1 MGEKMLTYWIWFAEM
16 EGIDP
21 YHKRI
26 LLERFSDPEEI
37 YYAPKGALEDMED
50 FTPQMREA
58 LEGKDLSNARKI
70 EKACQDKDI
79 QILTFTDDRY
89 PTRLKNID
97 DPPLVLYYRGVIPDL
112 ESVPVISV
120 VGTRKAT
127 AYGLSI
133 ARQMGM
139 EMSLCGAA
147 VVSGAASGIDSMA
160 MRGALD
166 AGMPVVG
173 ILGCGVDVVY
183 PKSNQELFD
192 KVLENG
198 CLMSEYPPGTPPH
211 KWNFPQRN
219 RILSGL
225 ANGVLVVEA
234 PQPSGA
240 LITARRANEQG
251 RDVFVVPGNVN
262 VAACAGSNALLQEY
276 ARAACTGWDVL
287 KMYESLYPGKL
298 KKQDILYVGQRVED
312 AYAPMEKSTT
322 LKVAQKPL
330 TVGNRKSAAAGNDKK
345 GIDNKPA
352 NPYSG
357 RDTRIASLSEEERTV
372 ASCIGFEPEPVDAVI
387 ARLDMPSGKVLGI
400 LTMLALKGIV
410 ENCPGKRVRRKTEIP
425 S

>member
-1 MGEKMLTYWIWFAEM
+1 M

-37 YYAPKGALEDMED
+37 YYAPQSIWKDIEDL
-50 FTPQMREA
+50 TPQMRKA
-58 LEGKDLSNARKI
+58 LEDKDLSNAKKI
-70 EKACQDKDI
+70 EKICQDKGVE
-79 QILTFTDDRY
+79 ILTFSDPQY

-97 DPPLVLYYRGVIPDL
+97 DPPFVLYYRGVIPDL
-112 ESVPVISV
+112 ESVPVIAV

-139 EMSLCGAA
+139 EMALCGAA
-147 VVSGAASGIDSMA
+147 LISGAASGVDTMA

-166 AGMPVVG
+166 AGKTVVG
-173 ILGCGVDVVY
+173 VLGCGVDVVY
-183 PKSNQELFD
+183 PKSNQDLFT

-198 CLMSEYPPGTPPH
+198 CLLSEYPPGTPPH
-211 KWNFPQRN
+211 KWNFPHRN
-219 RILSGL
+219 RILSGI

-234 PQPSGA
+234 PQLSGA
-240 LITARRANEQG
+240 LITARLANEQG

-262 VAACAGSNALLQEY
+262 VAACAGSNALLQTY
-276 ARAACTGWDVL
+276 ANAACTGWDVL
-287 KMYESLYPGKL
+287 KMYEPLYSGKL
-298 KKQDILYVGQRVED
+298 KKQDMLYIGQRVED
-312 AYAPMEKSTT
+312 AYAPLEKSAT

-330 TVGNRKSAAAGNDKK
+330 AIQNQKSGAGGNDKK
-345 GIDNKPA
+345 GIDNKSA
-352 NPYSG
+352 NLYSG
-357 RDTRIASLSEEERTV
+357 RDTRLVSLSEEERAV

-387 ARLDMPSGKVLGI
+387 ARLDMPAGKVLGI

-410 ENCPGKRVRRKTEIP
+410 ENCPGKRVRLKTELP

>member
-1 MGEKMLTYWIWFAEM
+1 MLTHWIWFADM

-26 LLERFSDPEEI
+26 LLELFSDPEEI
-37 YYAPKGALEDMED
+37 YYAPKSALEDIEGL
-50 FTPQMREA
+50 TPQMLKA
-58 LEGKDLSNARKI
+58 LEDKELSRAEKIRKV
-70 EKACQDKDI
+70 CQDKQI
-79 QILTFTDDRY
+79 RILTFADAEY
-89 PTRLKNID
+89 PVRLKNID
-97 DPPLVLYYRGVIPDL
+97 DPPFVLYYRGAFPDL
-112 ESVPVISV
+112 ESVPVIAV

-133 ARQMGM
+133 ARQIGM
-139 EMSLCGAA
+139 EMALCGAA
-147 VVSGAASGIDSMA
+147 VISGAASGIDTMA

-166 AGMPVVG
+166 AGKPVVG

-183 PKSNQELFD
+183 PKSNKDLFD

-198 CLMSEYPPGTPPH
+198 CLMSEYPPGTPPY

-234 PQPSGA
+234 PQISGA

-276 ARAACTGWDVL
+276 AHAACTGWDVL
-287 KMYESLYPGKL
+287 KTYEPLYPGKL
-298 KKQDILYVGQRVED
+298 KKQDMLYVGQRSED
-312 AYAPMEKSTT
+312 PYAPLEKSRTA
-322 LKVAQKPL
+322 KVAQRPA
-330 TVGNRKSAAAGNDKK
+330 TVQNQKSSVAGNDKK
-345 GIDNKPA
+345 GIDNEPA
-352 NPYSG
+352 SPYSG
-357 RDTRIASLSEEERTV
+357 METRVSSLTEEERAV
-372 ASCIGFEPEPVDAVI
+372 AACMGFDPEPVDAVI
-387 ARLDMPSGKVLGI
+387 ARLDMPAGKVLGI

-410 ENCPGKRVRRKTEIP
+410 ENCPGKRVMLKTQIP